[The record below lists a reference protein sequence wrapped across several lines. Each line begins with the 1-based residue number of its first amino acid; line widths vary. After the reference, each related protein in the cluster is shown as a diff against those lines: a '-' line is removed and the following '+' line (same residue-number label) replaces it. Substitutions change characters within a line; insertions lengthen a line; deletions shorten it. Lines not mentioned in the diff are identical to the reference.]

1 MKFVHDLITNC
12 KILLYS
18 GVRSCPSKAYYALTQ
33 CKINQYQLYLSL
45 VYVPI
50 QILVLYCTVVNYT
63 SGFKT

>member
-45 VYVPI
+45 RA
-50 QILVLYCTVVNYT
+50 L
-63 SGFKT
+63 SMAEGMDG